1 MGKKKKKKGEQDNE
15 KISVKCVSGNKLLT
29 LLQVGQSKSHKF
41 TSVPS
46 LTVNWNLLPPS
57 MIYGYLCRACE
68 NDPVF
73 VAMMIFKCFAGM
85 RRRRRPTHTVYILY
99 MYTHTHSH
107 KSAASCAMKSDTLAP
122 LSAVNPPTPRK
133 RRATEADRHLISQRS
148 ATVCRERNGG
158 SLSQF
163 WQADVTRDEWQ
174 VKSQNVRAR
183 VCRDGGKSRQR
194 RWFWKTGRC
203 CDRAKYALSSQE
215 QRLRRGAFKMHEM
228 HRVGR
233 ILECWKPS
241 TGSCPFF
248 FFCFR
253 SAMSRQFLN
262 DWMTSWSWICPSRH
276 LPCFVFI

>member
-158 SLSQF
+158 SLSPRWRGGDGRALRERGRGRTVTQF
-163 WQADVTRDEWQ
+163 
-174 VKSQNVRAR
+174 NF
-183 VCRDGGKSRQR
+183 GRQMSPEMSG
-194 RWFWKTGRC
+194 RW
-203 CDRAKYALSSQE
+203 RAKTFERGSAETGANQASAGDSGRQGGAATEQSTHSAVRSRGWDGALLKCM
-215 QRLRRGAFKMHEM
+215 RCI
-228 HRVGR
+228 V
-233 ILECWKPS
+233 
-241 TGSCPFF
+241 
-248 FFCFR
+248 
-253 SAMSRQFLN
+253 
-262 DWMTSWSWICPSRH
+262 
-276 LPCFVFI
+276 